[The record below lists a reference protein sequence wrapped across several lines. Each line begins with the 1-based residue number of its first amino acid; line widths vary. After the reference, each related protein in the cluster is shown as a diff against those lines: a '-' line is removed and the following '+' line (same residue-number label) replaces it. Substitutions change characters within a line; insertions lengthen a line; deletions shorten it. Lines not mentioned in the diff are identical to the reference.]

1 MSKFRNILIK
11 LATIVSAVIM
21 ILFIGFSFG
30 GEKLVNAET
39 INKTKEQLSDSIT
52 SINPKTKGILA
63 GRHSGS
69 SVVVELNNK
78 TDAEKFAEINRKDVL
93 DHGDDEVHQKIQLMT
108 IKKTSGEADKK
119 AKVIKSVPKNK
130 EVEAA
135 SEDEIFGNMIV
146 NKIKI
151 DKKDDK

>member
-1 MSKFRNILIK
+1 MKPQSIIK
-11 LATIVSAVIM
+11 YDT
-21 ILFIGFSFG
+21 
-30 GEKLVNAET
+30 
-39 INKTKEQLSDSIT
+39 KTKEQLSDSIT

-69 SVVVELNNK
+69 SVVVEMNNK
-78 TDAEKFAEINRKDVL
+78 TEAEKFQEINRKDVL
-93 DHGDDEVHQKIQLMT
+93 GHDDEEVHQKIQLMT
-108 IKKTSGEADKK
+108 IKKTTGADSK